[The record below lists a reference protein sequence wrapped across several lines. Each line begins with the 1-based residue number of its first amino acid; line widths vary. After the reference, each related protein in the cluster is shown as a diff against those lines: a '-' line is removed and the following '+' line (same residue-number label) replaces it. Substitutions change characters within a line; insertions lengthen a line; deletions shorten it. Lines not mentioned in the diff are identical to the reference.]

1 MNGAALKKVAL
12 AAGGTGGHMFPA
24 QALARELLSR
34 GIEVALFTDH
44 RGGGLGPD
52 LPQIQTYAI
61 SSGGIAGIG
70 LTGRVRSTMRIGF
83 GYLQARTG
91 LRACGAECVVGFG
104 GYASVPPVLA
114 GAHLG
119 LRIVLHEQNAVF
131 GRANRKLA
139 RYADTICTSFENVS
153 AAPATAAEKIL
164 FTGNPVRA
172 AIAEIGRRP
181 YGLPGSDG
189 ALTLLVMGGSQGAAV
204 FNDLVPEALS
214 SLPEEIRCRLT
225 VHQQVP
231 GQASDRVAEAYRKVG
246 IAHEIAPFFE
256 DVHLRLAAAQLV
268 ICRAGASTL
277 AELASAGRPAIL
289 VPFPAATDDHQ
300 TANAKGLC
308 EAGGGWLMPQGSL
321 TAESL
326 AERLRDLL
334 STPTLLAEAAHAALK
349 TAKRDAQDRLAD
361 AVCAVGQPN
370 GDNAREEQAA

>member
-1 MNGAALKKVAL
+1 
-12 AAGGTGGHMFPA
+12 
-24 QALARELLSR
+24 LL
-34 GIEVALFTDH
+34 
-44 RGGGLGPD
+44 
-52 LPQIQTYAI
+52 
-61 SSGGIAGIG
+61 
-70 LTGRVRSTMRIGF
+70 
-83 GYLQARTG
+83 
-91 LRACGAECVVGFG
+91 
-104 GYASVPPVLA
+104 
-114 GAHLG
+114 
-119 LRIVLHEQNAVF
+119 
-131 GRANRKLA
+131 
-139 RYADTICTSFENVS
+139 
-153 AAPATAAEKIL
+153 
-164 FTGNPVRA
+164 TGNPVRA

-214 SLPEEIRCRLT
+214 RLPEEIRCRLT